1 MKRLYSKSML
11 TTYIVGL
18 HSSIPADAVEIS
30 DELYAA
36 VIGNP
41 VPGKVRVHDEQGLP
55 YLVDAQ
61 EAPVDRSVVE
71 RAWRD
76 AELSAVA
83 WYRDRHRDQVEIGAE
98 TTLGAD
104 QFQELLVYMQAL
116 RDWPQS
122 AAFPDLS
129 ARPQAPEFLES
140 LGGGQ

>member
-18 HSSIPADAVEIS
+18 HSSIPDDAVEIS
-30 DELYAA
+30 NELYAA

-41 VPGKVRVHDEQGLP
+41 APGKVRAHDEQGLP

-61 EAPVDRSVVE
+61 EAPVDFSAVE
-71 RAWRD
+71 RVWRD

-83 WYRDRHRDQVEIGAE
+83 WYRDRHRDQVEIGAD

-122 AAFPDLS
+122 AAFPDPS
-129 ARPQAPEFLES
+129 ARPQAPGFLES
-140 LGGGQ
+140 LGGVQ